1 MRPPASPPVS
11 QTAAGA
17 GPAPEF
23 SRPVRITD
31 LGGEGTTVSQKADS
45 TERAALAR
53 RFGVAAVGRM
63 SYEAQIR
70 PSGDGWRVT
79 GLARARVTQPCVV
92 TLEEIA
98 QEIEEPFA
106 RTFLPG
112 VEPAGIGDIAPDEAE
127 DPPEP
132 LGTRLDPAEMASEA
146 VALAI
151 DPYPRAPG
159 ASFQG
164 VGEARPEPDEEEEAG
179 ATRRPFSALAALRER
194 MERDEDS

>member
-11 QTAAGA
+11 QSTPGA
-17 GPAPEF
+17 GAPEF
-23 SRPVRITD
+23 SRPVRVNE
-31 LGGEGTTVSQKADS
+31 LSPEGLTLAQKADGP
-45 TERAALAR
+45 ERAALAR
-53 RFGVAAVGRM
+53 RFGVAAVGKM
-63 SYEAQIR
+63 SFEAQIR
-70 PSGDGWRVT
+70 PVGDGWRVS
-79 GLARARVTQPCVV
+79 GVARARVTQPCVV
-92 TLEEIA
+92 TLEDIA

-106 RTFLPG
+106 RLFLPG

-159 ASFQG
+159 ARFDG
-164 VGEARPEPDEEEEAG
+164 VGEETPEGEPGEGE
-179 ATRRPFSALAALRER
+179 TRRPFSALAALRER
-194 MERDEDS
+194 MERDEDK

>member
-11 QTAAGA
+11 QPAPGA

-23 SRPVRITD
+23 SRPVRVSE
-31 LGGEGTTVSQKADS
+31 LGSEGTTLTQKADS

-63 SYEAQIR
+63 SFEAKIR
-70 PSGDGWRVT
+70 PAGDGWRVEGT
-79 GLARARVTQPCVV
+79 ARARVTQPCVV

-98 QEIEEPFA
+98 QEIEEPFS
-106 RTFLPG
+106 RLYLPG
-112 VEPAGIGDIAPDEAE
+112 VEPAGIGDIAPDEDE

-132 LGTRLDPAEMASEA
+132 LGTRLDPAEIATEA

-159 ASFQG
+159 AEFAG
-164 VGEARPEPDEEEEAG
+164 VGQDAAEDEAG
-179 ATRRPFSALAALRER
+179 EKKKPFSALAALRER
-194 MERDEDS
+194 MERGEES